1 METWG
6 DGMKRNTKTA
16 DRPVLQLVSARSQ
29 AADNLQELRRAVGA
43 AGVLM
48 LVLSDELDKAKAALS
63 ALERGQS

>member
-29 AADNLQELRRAVGA
+29 AADNLQELRGA

-48 LVLSDELDKAKAALS
+48 LVLSHELDKAKAALS